1 MYDTGSATDGRA
13 KKHRLL
19 YLLEEFPSLG
29 RLDFFSSQMRV
40 MRGYGI
46 TALLIVQSFKDIIS
60 TYGRDQTI
68 VDNCRIVV
76 CFAAADPDTQK
87 MISTMLGS
95 ATETKQSETRPR
107 AGLAWFKGSTS
118 TSEQRRPLLDAGE
131 VRQLAYDEQLVL
143 VTGEKP
149 FRTRKVQW
157 FRHRLLRRLGTN
169 LRRGGEA
176 PGQNPEILKMACS
189 QLPAECQPSTG
200 QQSPPPIPAPVE
212 CQELA
217 GGVVSSAAV
226 HDLTELAR
234 RVGWD
239 KSEAARLLFPGVNFN
254 TARAWV
260 NGNRAVAPDH
270 QVFVAHLSAW
280 VADFDGDQTALRARL
295 TPEFLD
301 QLRQREQPA

>member
-1 MYDTGSATDGRA
+1 VAQALMYDTDAATDGRS

-95 ATETKQSETRPR
+95 ATEVKQTETRPR
-107 AGLAWFKGSTS
+107 GLAWFKGSRS
-118 TSEQRRPLLDAGE
+118 ISEQRRPLLDAGE
-131 VRQLAYDEQLVL
+131 VRRLGYDEQLVL

-149 FRTRKVQW
+149 FRTKKVQW
-157 FRHRLLRRLGTN
+157 FRHRLLRKFGTN
-169 LRRGGEA
+169 LRKGGEA
-176 PGQNPEILKMACS
+176 PGQNPQILAVADKEQPEPRFQTQPEALSDLQEHGLVYIVGRTGWSNNQAAKMLFPDTNVS
-189 QLPAECQPSTG
+189 TVRGWISGHRTVPAEHRP
-200 QQSPPPIPAPVE
+200 
-212 CQELA
+212 
-217 GGVVSSAAV
+217 
-226 HDLTELAR
+226 
-234 RVGWD
+234 
-239 KSEAARLLFPGVNFN
+239 
-254 TARAWV
+254 
-260 NGNRAVAPDH
+260 
-270 QVFVAHLSAW
+270 FVAHLSAW
-280 VADFDGDQTALRARL
+280 VADFKPRCGRG
-295 TPEFLD
+295 
-301 QLRQREQPA
+301 